1 MKRTLLALIALAA
14 AVAPSCTK
22 QDNFPSGPD
31 LVTITIG
38 LTPAVDSGRFPT
50 KGIGEDIAATLPSQ
64 MTLSLTNKATGE
76 SFEVVTGASV
86 RIPAGTYTAA
96 GRTSPAPLQFIY
108 DPTHYTSREPLI
120 VVEDE
125 LEITTA
131 GAHYVTAGYRCF
143 VAAIP
148 TSEVSYWWL
157 TTANGRA
164 EVARN
169 TGTENG
175 WIFVIGDFGTDQYF
189 RTGVTFVDGE
199 QQEYQF
205 QTRDLQAGSI
215 LAEYGKWYLLRQQGG
230 TPQNGTIALRFPE
243 WTAGN

>member
-1 MKRTLLALIALAA
+1 MKRTLLALLALAA

-22 QDNFPSGPD
+22 QDTEHAPEW
-31 LVTITIG
+31 VTIT
-38 LTPAVDSGRFPT
+38 LSLRPDYDTGRFPT

-148 TSEVSYWWL
+148 TTEVSYWWL

-205 QTRDLQAGSI
+205 HTRDPQPGGI
-215 LAEYGKWYLLRQQGG
+215 VAEYGKWYLLRQAGG
-230 TPQNGTIALRFPE
+230 TPQMGSIGLRLPE